1 MSQQKNQ
8 ERPRLLFE
16 EEEREDKVEKDFV
29 ESKETH
35 EGNVV
40 SFNSLREEEENKHE
54 RDEGGG
60 ERGGA
65 TAGGEWIEHERSSP
79 FHEENSRPS
88 MSSTAGKGLFARCY
102 NMSNSTTSFTFKV
115 HIHQIHSECI
125 YLLLANKVNMCTWL
139 TLKIQY

>member
-16 EEEREDKVEKDFV
+16 EEKREDKEEKDFV
-29 ESKETH
+29 ETKETH

-54 RDEGGG
+54 RDEEGGG

-65 TAGGEWIEHERSSP
+65 TAGGEWIEHDRSSP

-88 MSSTAGKGLFARCY
+88 MSSTAGKGLFARYY

-115 HIHQIHSECI
+115 HIHQIHKECI
-125 YLLLANKVNMCTWL
+125 Y
-139 TLKIQY
+139 YYH

>member
-1 MSQQKNQ
+1 MFENHTFGRGRGQNKMSQQKNQ
-8 ERPRLLFE
+8 ERPCLLFE
-16 EEEREDKVEKDFV
+16 EEEREDKEEKDFV
-29 ESKETH
+29 ETKETH

-54 RDEGGG
+54 RDEGGGG

-115 HIHQIHSECI
+115 HIHQIHSEHSS
-125 YLLLANKVNMCTWL
+125 
-139 TLKIQY
+139 